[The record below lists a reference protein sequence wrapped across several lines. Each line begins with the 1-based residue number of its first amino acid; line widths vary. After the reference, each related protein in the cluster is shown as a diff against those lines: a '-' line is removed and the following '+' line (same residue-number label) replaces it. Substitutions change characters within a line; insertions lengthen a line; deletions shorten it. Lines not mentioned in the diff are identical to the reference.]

1 MKEEKLGGKKHGMVL
16 IISVGKK
23 GDKDPTHVA
32 DPDTKKKASIEDLL
46 QESESM
52 RGAGDSVNARRF
64 ADVAS
69 AMQRG
74 PAHEQSIIDRH
85 GTAASN
91 ILTPEGEGEY
101 ANLLYDEGRQSPDY
115 LEAKRFPAEF
125 SADVG
130 GDDQRRAFLQAMNA
144 LHHGKQKVAQF
155 DTRGQDMLQQLR
167 EEDPTSFFLDRRMQE
182 GDFAKAI
189 PPEVLGGGLL
199 AGLGGSALTH
209 FMAWL
214 TNRLDRRAESG
225 YEQTDRGWERVKN
238 E

>member
-32 DPDTKKKASIEDLL
+32 DPDSKKKASIEDLL

-52 RGAGDSVNARRF
+52 REAGDSVNARRF

-74 PAHEQSIIDRH
+74 PAYEQSIIDRH

-91 ILTPEGEGEY
+91 ILSPEGEGEY
-101 ANLLYDEGRQSPDY
+101 ANLLYDEGKQSPDY
-115 LEAKRFPAEF
+115 LDARKDPTGF
-125 SADVG
+125 SEYVG
-130 GDDQRRAFLQAMNA
+130 GDEQRRAFLQAMNA
-144 LHHGKQKVAQF
+144 LHHGKQKVTDF
-155 DTRGQDMLQQLR
+155 NTRGQNMLQQLR
-167 EEDPTSFFLDRRMQE
+167 DEDPTKFFLDRRMRE

-199 AGLGGSALTH
+199 AGLGGSAITH

-214 TNRLDRRAESG
+214 TNRLDKRAESG
-225 YEQTDRGWERVKN
+225 YQQTDRGWERIRN